1 MLVTLAAT
9 DFFMRRLAFPG
20 LVLNRSVRTSVDTLQ
35 NLLLKG
41 RTKNERKKERKKE
54 KKDQLRHSV
63 RAVYLYFTAHKTEL
77 TTVYYN

>member
-1 MLVTLAAT
+1 MLATLAAI

-41 RTKNERKKERKKE
+41 RTK
-54 KKDQLRHSV
+54 S
-63 RAVYLYFTAHKTEL
+63 AVLYTLVMWQTDAFARFSLYLPEVGIDT
-77 TTVYYN
+77 